1 MEKLRICFA
10 GTPAFA
16 AAHLQALLKAGH
28 QVVAVY
34 TQPDRP
40 AGRGK
45 NLQAS
50 PVKQVALENRL
61 PLFQP
66 TSLKS
71 IEQTQTIRV
80 TRLRP
85 YDCCCLRTHSSKGNS
100 RHTED

>member
-28 QVVAVY
+28 EVVAVY

-50 PVKQVALENRL
+50 PVKQIALENEL
-61 PLFQP
+61 PP
-66 TSLKS
+66 ASN
-71 IEQTQTIRV
+71 R
-80 TRLRP
+80 
-85 YDCCCLRTHSSKGNS
+85 SSRRKLS
-100 RHTED
+100 PLSM